1 MDLNIFK
8 KREPSD
14 VEHFWALV
22 IGRNWV
28 QSAIWR
34 VVGDKAEV
42 VSEGSSV
49 TWEEDNEE
57 SLVVAADSSL
67 SSAAANITDEVSEP
81 NKVVFG
87 LPTSWINDGNI
98 SDDRLGLLKKVSK
111 ELELSP
117 AGFVVLPEAIAHFLK
132 SREGAPLNAI
142 LVGPSDASIDVTVVQ
157 NGKIL
162 GSVEVAKSMST
173 ADDVAEGLAQIEKIS
188 QYPSRILLYNHK
200 HGNLEDA
207 RRQLLDAEWKDSK
220 ISFMHTP
227 KVDILPEDIGISAVS
242 LAGGAEVGHATG
254 VILPTDA
261 GSLNMADDV
270 EEDLPD
276 ENLPDASDVEEV
288 SPEELGFLE
297 GVDVAEVNELRGLSE
312 TPKSEPVIAPPV
324 QSPRTAVA
332 DDAFEP
338 VPHVAPIGKRNPLSG
353 IFASVGGILSSIK
366 LPSGIKLPKIGGMRI
381 GGHAGNFGGIAL
393 VTVLAL
399 LILGG
404 LAYWYLPRATVTIFV
419 SPKLLEKT
427 INIKVD
433 SSITSA
439 DVSNHIVPGQ
449 MKEVA
454 VTGDKTTS
462 ATGTKTIGESAK
474 GGVTILH
481 AGPATTLKAGT
492 VLTGPS
498 KLKFTLDSDV
508 AIASG
513 STSLS
518 NFNPSKTSATVT
530 ASDIGPDYNLSSGSK
545 FTVGNFSDNDFSAQ
559 NDQAFSGGTA
569 RSITAVSE
577 EDRANLKK
585 SLMSELTSRGLDQLK
600 AQLGADEIL
609 VDDSSTFTTDSENYN
624 SKVGDE
630 ASTVKLSLSGKVRAL
645 VVPKSAMNDLVKS
658 EIQQEVPQ
666 GFLLRE
672 DQIDISYKAI
682 AAKPASKSDKSK
694 DTKTT
699 SSTTSNFEAT
709 IKANLLP
716 QVKPDEIASK
726 ITGKLPDEARSYLAT
741 IPGFSRAEI
750 DINFRLPGSLGTL
763 PRISKNITVEVSAE
777 R

>member
-49 TWEEDNEE
+49 TWEEDSEE
-57 SLVVAADSSL
+57 SLIVAADSSL

-87 LPTSWINDGNI
+87 LPPGWIKDGNI
-98 SDDRLGLLKKVSK
+98 TDERLGFLKKVSK

-117 AGFVVLPEAIAHFLK
+117 AGFVVLPEAITHFLK

-142 LVGPSDASIDVTVVQ
+142 LVGPSDSSIDVTLVQ

-162 GSVEVAKSMST
+162 GSVEVAKSMSLGE
-173 ADDVAEGLAQIEKIS
+173 DVAEGLAQIEKIS

-207 RRQLLDAEWKDSK
+207 RRELLDTEWKDSK
-220 ISFMHTP
+220 IAFMHTP

-242 LAGGAEVGHATG
+242 LAGGAEVGDATR
-254 VILPTDA
+254 VVLPHDSESDLPREPEDA
-261 GSLNMADDV
+261 
-270 EEDLPD
+270 ELPD
-276 ENLPDASDVEEV
+276 ENLPDTSDVEEV

-297 GVDVAEVNELRGLSE
+297 GVDVAEVNQMRE
-312 TPKSEPVIAPPV
+312 TPDTLEQPPL
-324 QSPRTAVA
+324 SPRTAIA
-332 DDAFEP
+332 GDETFEP
-338 VPHVAPIGKRNPLSG
+338 VPHVAPLKPGLLPGLFATIQSFMPSSFKMPQGVRLPRVSG
-353 IFASVGGILSSIK
+353 IRGRFGNI
-366 LPSGIKLPKIGGMRI
+366 SGIAFII
-381 GGHAGNFGGIAL
+381 IAAL
-393 VTVLAL
+393 V
-399 LILGG
+399 ILGG
-404 LAYWYLPRATVTIFV
+404 LAYWYIPKATVTIFV

-427 INIKVD
+427 VNIKVD
-433 SSITSA
+433 PSISSA
-439 DVSNHIVPGQ
+439 DIANHIVPGQ
-449 MKEVA
+449 MKEA
-454 VTGDKTTS
+454 VVSGDKTTS
-462 ATGTKTIGESAK
+462 ATGTKTIGEAAR
-474 GGVTILH
+474 GTVTILH
-481 AGPATTLKAGT
+481 SGPATTLKEGV
-492 VLTGPS
+492 VLTGPN
-498 KLKFTLDSDV
+498 KLKFTLDSDT

-513 STSLS
+513 SSTLLNNS
-518 NFNPSKTSATVT
+518 PSKTQAKVT
-530 ASDIGPDYNLSSGSK
+530 ASEFGPDYNLSSGSN
-545 FTVGNFSDNDFSAQ
+545 FTVGNFSEADFAAT
-559 NDQAFSGGTA
+559 NEQAFSGGTS
-569 RSITAVSE
+569 RSVSAVSD
-577 EDRANLKK
+577 EDRASLKK
-585 SLMSELTSRGLDQLK
+585 SLVAELNSRGLDQLK
-600 AQLGADEIL
+600 EQLGPDEIL
-609 VDDSSTFTTDSENYN
+609 VDDSASFNTDTENY
-624 SKVGDE
+624 SAKSGDE
-630 ASTVKLSLSGKVRAL
+630 AQTVKLSLSGKVKAL
-645 VVPKSAMNDLVKS
+645 VVPKSAMNDLVKG
-658 EIQQEVPQ
+658 EIQNEVPQ

-672 DQIDISYKAI
+672 DQIDISYKAVAI
-682 AAKPASKSDKSK
+682 KAPAKTDKK

-699 SSTTSNFEAT
+699 PAPTTSNFEAT

-716 QVKPDEIASK
+716 QVKPDEIANK
-726 ITGKLPDEARSYLAT
+726 ISGKLPQEAKDYLAT

-750 DINFRLPGSLGTL
+750 NINFRLPGFLGTL